1 MCLCASESTGEEPAG
16 INASEHVLTQG
27 TTHTAVVCWPNCSV
41 LILLLCFKTCN
52 FKVLVA
58 KNYFPVLQLLIF
70 YASEIPTDDDTV
82 HGHVSAQGITHT
94 VFLGTIVHTV
104 FLLTILGCVVAVGR
118 QSGDD
123 KTSSPNTINGKVMTF
138 FNV

>member
-1 MCLCASESTGEEPAG
+1 MCLCVSESTGEEPAG
-16 INASEHVLTQG
+16 INASEHVLTPG
-27 TTHTAVVCWPNCSV
+27 TTHTAVVCWPKCSV

-52 FKVLVA
+52 FKILVA
-58 KNYFPVLQLLIF
+58 KNCFPVLQLLVF
-70 YASEIPTDDDTV
+70 YASEIPTDDDDPASTV
-82 HGHVSAQGITHT
+82 RGPVSAQGITHT

-104 FLLTILGCVVAVGR
+104 LLLTILVVAVGR

-138 FNV
+138 